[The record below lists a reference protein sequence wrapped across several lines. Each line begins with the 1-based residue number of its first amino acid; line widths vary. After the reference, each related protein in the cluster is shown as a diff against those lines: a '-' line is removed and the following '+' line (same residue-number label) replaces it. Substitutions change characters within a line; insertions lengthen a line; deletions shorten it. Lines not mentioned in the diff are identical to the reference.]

1 MAIDL
6 TQYVPWDLGSYSTD
20 PERADYASAEYQ
32 EMAPRWQLVAD
43 LRTGTP
49 AIRAK
54 NAYYLPRFEY
64 ETDTDYAARIL
75 MTFAEDHYAT
85 TLVEHVGLVFAIPP
99 KVEKD
104 VPARILPLL
113 EDIDGEGNHVEVFAE
128 TALDAALHWG
138 HAVLWTDYPVP
149 KGLKWKSDERR
160 LKARPYVTLYG
171 APDVLT
177 ARYVTVGGVRCLVEI
192 KFRGWTTVPDGAFGT
207 VTKERFRIVRQA
219 VISDPETGKVTGLGA
234 VTWELWAKT
243 GEDFALEDEGE
254 IIGPNRICARVI
266 MGGERLGAMH
276 SKPHLIGLAYSNT
289 EETQVKSD
297 NAAVMHKTNVPTPV
311 FIGRMKPPPGSAETI
326 QMGQG
331 IDLPIGGDA
340 KMLEPSG
347 AALGATRLRLE
358 DLRDQMRRQGATMDE
373 GAGAAKTAAEARLL
387 AAQRNA
393 KLVKAARSLQDAL
406 EGMLEDIAAFLKLPE
421 GGSISVNRD
430 FAGEGLDPAYLAVLV
445 SAYNS
450 PERAL
455 SLEALMY
462 ALKTGHLPE
471 DFSAEEEALRLVA
484 QEMAR
489 EDEEAAEA
497 KAQAEADAKALALAQ
512 ASGGVKPGTPK
523 PGVVPAE
530 LAEAA

>member
-6 TQYVPWDLGSYSTD
+6 TQYVLWDLGSYSTD

-32 EMAPRWQLVAD
+32 EMVPRWQLVAD

-54 NAYYLPRFEY
+54 NAYYLPRFEA
-64 ETDTDYAARIL
+64 ESDTDYAARVL

-85 TLVEHVGLVFAIPP
+85 TLVEHVGLVFAVPP
-99 KVEKD
+99 KVQDD
-104 VPARILPLL
+104 VPKPLVALL

-128 TALDAALHWG
+128 SALDAALHWG

-160 LKARPYVTLYG
+160 LQARPYVTLYA

-177 ARYVTVGGVRCLVEI
+177 ARYVTVGGVRVLVEI
-192 KFRGWTTVPDGAFGT
+192 KFREWTTVTDGAFGT
-207 VTKERFRIVRQA
+207 ATKERFRIVRQE
-219 VISDPETGKVTGLGA
+219 VTTDEETGKVTGLGA
-234 VTWELWAKT
+234 VTWQLWAKS
-243 GEDFALEDEGE
+243 GETFALEDEGE
-254 IIGPNRICARVI
+254 IVGPGRICARVI
-266 MGGERLGAMH
+266 MGGEKLGPMH

-297 NAAVMHKTNVPTPV
+297 NAAVMHKCNIPTPV
-311 FIGRMKPPPGSAETI
+311 FIGRQKPPPGSGETI

-331 IDLPIGGDA
+331 IDIPQGGGA
-340 KMLEPSG
+340 MMLEPTG
-347 AALGATRLRLE
+347 AALNATRLRLE
-358 DLRDQMRRQGATMDE
+358 DLRTTMRRQGATMDE
-373 GAGAAKTAAEARLL
+373 GAGTAKTAAEARLL

-406 EGMLEDIAAFLKLPE
+406 EGMLADMAAFLKLPE
-421 GGSISVNRD
+421 GGSITVNRD

-445 SAYNS
+445 GAY
-450 PERAL
+450 EKDAL
-455 SLEALMY
+455 PLEALMY
-462 ALKTGHLPE
+462 ALKMGRLPE
-471 DFSAEEEALRLVA
+471 EFNAEDEALRLVSD
-484 QEMAR
+484 QMAR

-497 KAQAEADAKALALAQ
+497 
-512 ASGGVKPGTPK
+512 TP
-523 PGVVPAE
+523 
-530 LAEAA
+530 